1 MRSMTGYSKVVFQ
14 NEDFVINLEI
24 KSVNNKN
31 LNLKIKVPYTL
42 NFLENKIRTFVG
54 KKIFRGSVDLKID
67 FEDKR
72 VSENL
77 FDYNKVLSDAYMEI
91 LNQMEIDYKDTFT
104 SKLDLLVKNLNVI
117 KRKDEEIDEEEY
129 TSFIFEKLDVL
140 LEKFIQMKS
149 EEGLRLKEYFKERIF
164 FLEIKVEEIKT
175 LQPKVVETYREKLLE
190 RLNSIKED
198 INFTEEDLLK
208 EILLFTDKSDI
219 SEETSRLS
227 SHLYELKKEIESEDK
242 TLGKKIDFILQEI
255 FRELNTTGVK
265 SNFYEISKIVVDCKN
280 EIEKIREQ
288 ALNIE

>member
-42 NFLENKIRTFVG
+42 NFLENKIRAFVG

-149 EEGLRLKEYFKERIF
+149 EEGLRLKEYFKERIS

-190 RLNSIKED
+190 RLNSIRED

>member
-149 EEGLRLKEYFKERIF
+149 EEGLRLKEYFKERIS